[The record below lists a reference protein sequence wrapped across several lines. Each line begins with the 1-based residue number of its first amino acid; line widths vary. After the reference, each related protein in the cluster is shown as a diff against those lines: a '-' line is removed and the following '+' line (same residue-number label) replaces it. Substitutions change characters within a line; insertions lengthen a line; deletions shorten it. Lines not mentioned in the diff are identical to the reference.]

1 MPISALGA
9 MLLLARLIQCAPSAG
24 LSAHWPPPRAPVPA
38 TTSSAPAAP
47 ATSHHA
53 ALRASSLA
61 GILHG
66 CLKTGTPYD
75 GVTAWQHWLEDAAL
89 ASKRHGCLRWLDPA
103 PATTSEMAREL
114 GFPGLADC

>member
-1 MPISALGA
+1 VRSISRPFCALAASQGA
-9 MLLLARLIQCAPSAG
+9 RACYDEFRARG
-24 LSAHWPPPRAPVPA
+24 
-38 TTSSAPAAP
+38 
-47 ATSHHA
+47 TSHHA